1 MRNVAVA
8 VWLFALA
15 HVAVAG
21 DCKSRLEPLL
31 NANRAEN
38 VRPVFDI
45 CKAEAAAG
53 DAEALY
59 FVSFFYFG
67 LGGLENNPTQAVA
80 ATRASADKGYPQA
93 QYWMG
98 WQQELGNHL
107 PQDDVAALA
116 WYEKSAAGGFWMG
129 YDRLARAYRNGEL
142 GVAVDLQKADY
153 YLLQKQKCK

>member
-1 MRNVAVA
+1 
-8 VWLFALA
+8 
-15 HVAVAG
+15 
-21 DCKSRLEPLL
+21 
-31 NANRAEN
+31 
-38 VRPVFDI
+38 
-45 CKAEAAAG
+45 
-53 DAEALY
+53 
-59 FVSFFYFG
+59 
-67 LGGLENNPTQAVA
+67 
-80 ATRASADKGYPQA
+80 
-93 QYWMG
+93 MG

>member
-1 MRNVAVA
+1 MRIGLKTYVRSLIFAKQKPRPA
-8 VWLFALA
+8 MPRPCTLFPFSTLVWADLRTIQLRPLPL
-15 HVAVAG
+15 H
-21 DCKSRLEPLL
+21 EPQ
-31 NANRAEN
+31 RT
-38 VRPVFDI
+38 
-45 CKAEAAAG
+45 KA
-53 DAEALY
+53 
-59 FVSFFYFG
+59 
-67 LGGLENNPTQAVA
+67 T
-80 ATRASADKGYPQA
+80 QA